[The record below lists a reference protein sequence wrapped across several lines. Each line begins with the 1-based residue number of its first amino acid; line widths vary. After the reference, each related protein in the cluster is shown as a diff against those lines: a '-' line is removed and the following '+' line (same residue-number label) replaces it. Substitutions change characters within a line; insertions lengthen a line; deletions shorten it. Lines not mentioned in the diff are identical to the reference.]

1 VINKPTTPDVAVK
14 REAPDEDPPLLLPL
28 LDAAVAVFD
37 GLAVAIAP
45 TPPVNT
51 VPVGSVTSLVPMA
64 KAFAM
69 KFVKVLLPLAG
80 ALMEPTIPI
89 PQCWTCLQWNQMG

>member
-1 VINKPTTPDVAVK
+1 MINKPTTPDVAVK
-14 REAPDEDPPLLLPL
+14 REAPAEEGEGEEGSDEPPAGIREGLLVPEEDPPLLLLLPL

-51 VPVGSVTSLVPMA
+51 VPVGS
-64 KAFAM
+64 
-69 KFVKVLLPLAG
+69 
-80 ALMEPTIPI
+80 
-89 PQCWTCLQWNQMG
+89 